1 VEVFLKALRVWFVI
15 LVSFALATPARPAQ
29 APEPSPLERLRAVV
43 AEAAAASTGDM
54 GVAIKHV
61 ETGQE
66 LAVNGDRFFP
76 MASTVKVPILVE
88 LFNQVDSGKIRLD
101 EMVSLDP
108 YDLHLGSGQL
118 KDYIVPG
125 VALSMENLARLMMRI
140 SDNTATDI
148 VLERVGIDHVNDRLS
163 ALGIADISV
172 NRSTQDLIMDQMGF
186 QDWNTEGMTHE
197 ELMAKLNGYEVAPGE
212 LEWAAARFDLDNQD
226 TATPV
231 AMNLLLE
238 KILVGQAASPQ
249 ASTKMVGIMLEC
261 ETGLDRIRGLL
272 PSTVSVAHKTGTI
285 GGTVNDVGIVFLPEG
300 RGHILLSVLS
310 KGAED
315 QDKVAHAIAEIAR
328 YAYDYFLFTAPESAE
343 AEGDLEA
350 SGSVLSVP

>member
-1 VEVFLKALRVWFVI
+1 L
-15 LVSFALATPARPAQ
+15 PAQ
-29 APEPSPLERLRAVV
+29 PPQRSLTERLRAAV
-43 AEAAAASTGDM
+43 AEVVEGSTGEM

-66 LAVNGDRFFP
+66 LAVNGDHPFP

-101 EMVSLDP
+101 EMISLAP

-118 KDYIVPG
+118 KDYVVPG
-125 VALSMENLARLMMRI
+125 VSLSMENLARLMMRI

-148 VLERVGIDHVNDRLS
+148 VLDRVGIEHVNDRLT
-163 ALGIADISV
+163 ALGITDISV
-172 NRSTQDLIMDQMGF
+172 NRNTQDLIMDQMGF
-186 QDWNTEGMTHE
+186 QDWNTEGITHD
-197 ELMAKLNGYEVAPGE
+197 ELMAKLNDYEVGPGE
-212 LEWAAARFDLDNQD
+212 LEMAAARFDLDVQD
-226 TATPV
+226 TATPI
-231 AMNLLLE
+231 AMNRLLE
-238 KILVGQAASPQ
+238 KIVLGQAASPETS
-249 ASTKMVGIMLEC
+249 AKMVDIMLKC

-285 GGTVNDVGIVFLPEG
+285 GGTINDVGIIFLPEG
-300 RGHILLSVLS
+300 RGHILLSALS

-315 QDKVAHAIAEIAR
+315 EDKAAHAIAEIAR

-343 AEGDLEA
+343 GDLET

>member
-1 VEVFLKALRVWFVI
+1 MKALRVWS
-15 LVSFALATPARPAQ
+15 LTALSLALAVPSLPAQ
-29 APEPSPLERLRAVV
+29 APQPAPIERLRAAV
-43 AEAAAASTGDM
+43 AEVVEGSKADM
-54 GVAIKHV
+54 GVAIKHL

-66 LAVNGDRFFP
+66 AAVNGDLPFP

-88 LFNQVDSGKIRLD
+88 FFNQVDSGKIRLD
-101 EMVSLDP
+101 EMVSLAP

-118 KDYIVPG
+118 KDYVVPG
-125 VALSMENLARLMMRI
+125 VSLSMENLARLMMRI

-163 ALGIADISV
+163 ALGIADGISV
-172 NRSTQDLIMDQMGF
+172 NRTTQDLIMDQMGF
-186 QDWNTEGMTHE
+186 QDWSTDGMTHD
-197 ELMAKLNGYEVAPGE
+197 ELMAKLNEYEVAPGE
-212 LEWAAARFDLDNQD
+212 LEMAAARFDLDVQD
-226 TATPV
+226 TATPI

-238 KILVGQAASPQ
+238 KIVLGQAASPQ
-249 ASTKMVGIMLEC
+249 ASAKMVDIMLKC
-261 ETGLDRIRGLL
+261 ETGIDRIRGLL

-285 GGTVNDVGIVFLPEG
+285 GGSINDVGIVFLPEG
-300 RGHILLSVLS
+300 RGRILLSVLS

-315 QDKVAHAIAEIAR
+315 EEKAAHAIAEIAR

-343 AEGDLEA
+343 GDLEA